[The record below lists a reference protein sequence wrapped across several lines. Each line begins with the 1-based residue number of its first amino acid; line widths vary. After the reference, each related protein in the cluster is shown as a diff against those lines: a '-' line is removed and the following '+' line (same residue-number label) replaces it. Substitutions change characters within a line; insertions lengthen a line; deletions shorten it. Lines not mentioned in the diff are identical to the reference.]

1 MASSSSLTRTHTL
14 GITDK
19 TFIVRNV
26 WNFLLNRFPSLHRY
40 SVWYQSTSHLDFLMT
55 QHKSLLFP
63 LTQFWHKDLRSRG
76 NQSVYFQNAQKG
88 GWRDCQWDF
97 WKSSFRGRNNDQKN
111 INSIRPH
118 GATLSAWKESV
129 RFEKIIN
136 LMLIICRTT
145 ATVTHWAHP
154 GWHVEWCRGD
164 SCRSEGGYIRYIRVY
179 LCVCI
184 QLSPWKGSQQ
194 VFTWSR

>member
-1 MASSSSLTRTHTL
+1 MKQPPRCLQLINHLLLIKSIYFSDSSPGFSLFLIKISVMASSSSLTRTHTL

-118 GATLSAWKESV
+118 GATLLEG
-129 RFEKIIN
+129 
-136 LMLIICRTT
+136 IC
-145 ATVTHWAHP
+145 
-154 GWHVEWCRGD
+154 
-164 SCRSEGGYIRYIRVY
+164 S
-179 LCVCI
+179 L
-184 QLSPWKGSQQ
+184 
-194 VFTWSR
+194 